1 MALRTGAA
9 VTEQASRRSCRRW
22 WCSGSL
28 SVAAMADALW
38 RSFAEVQVHGG
49 VLAAGCCAVDGG
61 RKRQREW
68 KNVVAAPLLIEME
81 RCAEQASR
89 RRGADSGEDR
99 RSLP

>member
-38 RSFAEVQVHGG
+38 RSFAEV
-49 VLAAGCCAVDGG
+49 
-61 RKRQREW
+61 
-68 KNVVAAPLLIEME
+68 LLLLV
-81 RCAEQASR
+81 
-89 RRGADSGEDR
+89 RRGPCAAEVGCALVEAR
-99 RSLP
+99 